1 MGHPPPWIADKIGI
15 RITFYGGGFF
25 GYLLCHRGLEEK
37 TCNLYLPLLVAS
49 EIMSGGHG
57 PEETNQCPVIEL
69 KFQKGIAGF

>member
-1 MGHPPPWIADKIGI
+1 MGHPPRRIADKIGI
-15 RITFYGGGFF
+15 RITLYGGGFC
-25 GYLLCHRGLEEK
+25 GYIIYSQKLEKDAFHLCLSF
-37 TCNLYLPLLVAS
+37 LVAS